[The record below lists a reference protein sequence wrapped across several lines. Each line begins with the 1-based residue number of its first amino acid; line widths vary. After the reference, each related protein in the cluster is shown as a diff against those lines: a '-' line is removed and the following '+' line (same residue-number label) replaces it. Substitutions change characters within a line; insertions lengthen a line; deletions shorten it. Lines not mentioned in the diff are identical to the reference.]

1 MRNQRKEKPGI
12 LLPFNTEPTFI
23 LLPAEQV
30 KELILACF
38 KYGAGK
44 TPTVESDAVQSVW
57 PTFQDSLER
66 DDFTW
71 YQKSQDGRYGK
82 YRSGGG
88 TMNRED
94 WESRNHEHYVPL
106 AERSV
111 PPANTPNDDDSS
123 SAFERWINYRQY
135 DPAQVEL
142 IRTSFSRWEQIHGVE
157 TVAEAVDEAIAA
169 KRETLEF
176 PSSEEV

>member
-1 MRNQRKEKPGI
+1 
-12 LLPFNTEPTFI
+12 
-23 LLPAEQV
+23 
-30 KELILACF
+30 
-38 KYGAGK
+38 
-44 TPTVESDAVQSVW
+44 
-57 PTFQDSLER
+57 
-66 DDFTW
+66 
-71 YQKSQDGRYGK
+71 
-82 YRSGGG
+82 
-88 TMNRED
+88 MNRED